1 MEDLWQFNEEVVA
14 RAIDDSAIPTICWR
28 WPRNRFYHLRFC
40 RRYARRHAHSRG
52 RAGLPRYSSIKKQ
65 LNTFGAGLEGAW
77 ILGLQSHAQ
86 TLDYLARRLISPMQQ
101 IDNKKM
107 QINGLERRMD
117 IALQGMLKTH
127 QQHVLRLNSSLQQL
141 NPQNVLA
148 RGYAMVQDASGKLVT
163 AAETLKMG
171 DSVSI
176 TFKQGSADATV
187 IRVQS
192 D

>member
-1 MEDLWQFNEEVVA
+1 MD
-14 RAIDDSAIPTICWR
+14 I
-28 WPRNRFYHLRFC
+28 
-40 RRYARRHAHSRG
+40 
-52 RAGLPRYSSIKKQ
+52 
-65 LNTFGAGLEGAW
+65 
-77 ILGLQSHAQ
+77 GLQSHAQ
-86 TLDYLARRLISPMQQ
+86 TVDYLARRLISPTQQ
-101 IDNKKM
+101 IDNKKI

-117 IALQGMLKTH
+117 IALQGMFKTH
-127 QQHVLRLNSSLQQL
+127 QQHMLRLNSSLQQL
-141 NPQNVLA
+141 NPHNVLA